1 MTDRTP
7 NEARQELI
15 AAARVGAL
23 EPKEAAELALLA
35 DVLADSSTWAAPG
48 PGLENA
54 VVRAV
59 ADAEPTAATS
69 LAAIA
74 RRNARRRWR
83 RILPSALAAAAVIA
97 IVVATVLITRGG
109 SSADYEAQL
118 GATRLAPGA
127 HATAVITRN
136 AAGFRITLD
145 ADGLPALRAGEYYQA
160 WLKNAADTLVPI
172 GTFSSSDGLVT
183 LWSSV
188 SPEQFPT
195 ITVTIEAT
203 DNQQGSS
210 GRRVLIGDV
219 HTT

>member
-7 NEARQELI
+7 KEERQEPI
-15 AAARVGAL
+15 ATARVGAL

-35 DVLADSSTWAAPG
+35 DVLADSSTWAEPG

-54 VVRAV
+54 VV
-59 ADAEPTAATS
+59 TS
-69 LAAIA
+69 IAAIA

-83 RILPSALAAAAVIA
+83 RILPSALAAAALIA

-109 SSADYEAQL
+109 SSPDYEAQL

-127 HATAVITRN
+127 HATAAITRN

-160 WLKNAADTLVPI
+160 WLKNPADVLVPI

-203 DNQQGSS
+203 DNEQGSS

-219 HTT
+219 HTS